1 MEILSDLEIEEKYF
15 DPLYSKAYSNYQD
28 LKTEITAQ
36 HFQVF
41 TVLQFATQIGNGGL
55 FQYFW
60 NIEAKY
66 MDDLL
71 IGLELIG
78 DEKRKTI
85 VVDAWKFV
93 QPKLAFLLETKQNSG
108 LEAFD
113 SVAEEFN
120 YLSEIETELI
130 HRSYELNDKVI
141 AFVRQNPQFFKELN

>member
-1 MEILSDLEIEEKYF
+1 MENLSDFEIEEKYF
-15 DPLYSKAYSNYQD
+15 DPLYSKAYSNYED

-41 TVLQFATQIGNGGL
+41 VVLQFATQIGNGGL

-93 QPKLAFLLETKQNSG
+93 QPKLPFLLETKQNSG
-108 LEAFD
+108 LEAYD
-113 SVAEEFN
+113 NVAAEFN
-120 YLSEIETELI
+120 YLSEIETELM
-130 HRSYELNDKVI
+130 HRSYELNDKVM
-141 AFVRQNPQFFKELN
+141 AYVRNNPHYIKNIK

>member
-1 MEILSDLEIEEKYF
+1 
-15 DPLYSKAYSNYQD
+15 
-28 LKTEITAQ
+28 
-36 HFQVF
+36 
-41 TVLQFATQIGNGGL
+41 
-55 FQYFW
+55 
-60 NIEAKY
+60 

-85 VVDAWKFV
+85 VVDAWEFV
-93 QPKLAFLLETKQNSG
+93 QPKLAFLLESKQNSG

>member
-1 MEILSDLEIEEKYF
+1 MENLSDFEIEEKYF

-41 TVLQFATQIGNGGL
+41 AVLQFATQIGNGGL

-71 IGLELIG
+71 IGLALIG
-78 DEKRKTI
+78 DEKVKTI
-85 VVDAWKFV
+85 TLDAWKFA
-93 QPKLAFLLETKQNSG
+93 QPKLPFLLEIKRNSG
-108 LEAFD
+108 LEAYD
-113 SVAEEFN
+113 NVAIEFN

-141 AFVRQNPQFFKELN
+141 AFVRQQPQLFKALI